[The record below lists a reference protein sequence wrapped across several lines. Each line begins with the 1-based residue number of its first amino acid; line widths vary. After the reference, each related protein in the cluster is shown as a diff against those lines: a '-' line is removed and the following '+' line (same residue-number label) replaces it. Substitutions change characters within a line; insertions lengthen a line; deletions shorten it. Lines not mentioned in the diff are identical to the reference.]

1 MKYRILA
8 VFIIILS
15 ILCISVSASSYEFTL
30 SLGAGFTTAQ
40 SGDNLDDIAQK
51 LNMTTDELNS
61 FFNKNGLLYLAVSED
76 TKTQIR
82 LSAFTDNFSSA
93 AIDIANLQED
103 QLTEFKNTVSGD
115 RDNSFFVEGKNGRK
129 FIAVKNTLQDSGGVY
144 TVTQYV
150 TVCAGKTF
158 YLACYNEGTDTSSEV
173 QSIFEGF
180 ELNAVNRA
188 KNNNT
193 ILILIAVGITVF
205 TAVAVIMLIGIIKT
219 KRNVAREA
227 LNCENQKNS

>member
-15 ILCISVSASSYEFTL
+15 ILYINVSASSYEFTL

-76 TKTQIR
+76 AKTQIR

-103 QLTEFKNTVSGD
+103 QLTEFKSTVNGD

-180 ELNAVNRA
+180 ELKSTNSTQNS
-188 KNNNT
+188 NT
-193 ILILIAVGITVF
+193 LFILIPIGIAVF
-205 TAVAVIMLIGIIKT
+205 TAIAIIMIIGIIKA
-219 KRNVAREA
+219 KRIEA
-227 LNCENQKNS
+227 KEAADYENQENN